1 MNCCCE
7 TMKMDVPPG
16 NRPAVPRDWF
26 RGVPEWYVAGA
37 DARGRQEGRPYP
49 WSQQVIYEISG
60 LGLQKYVYTKIP
72 QHEVPTGRAEEREFS
87 IGTIESDRV
96 VHDAVGIHTVFK
108 SEGMSQF
115 VNGLLFKAIYQGR
128 ATNDRFFLRI
138 SQESITGD
146 HGALALE
153 LSFSENIRKD
163 WTEEIDTGNSQ
174 YL

>member
-1 MNCCCE
+1 
-7 TMKMDVPPG
+7 
-16 NRPAVPRDWF
+16 
-26 RGVPEWYVAGA
+26 
-37 DARGRQEGRPYP
+37 
-49 WSQQVIYEISG
+49 
-60 LGLQKYVYTKIP
+60 
-72 QHEVPTGRAEEREFS
+72 
-87 IGTIESDRV
+87 
-96 VHDAVGIHTVFK
+96 
-108 SEGMSQF
+108 MSQF